1 MSSSFNPLYRYEV
14 PSLKSATRKMKLDF
28 TRPFV
33 SRMKKIK
40 KTKLSQDET
49 ALAIKLTHRA
59 GNPENNKLEPELVG
73 YPFLIGLKTPL
84 TCEGLYSEVYARTR
98 HLHERK
104 GEFSECF
111 FLDES
116 QKNPIFQLF
125 LSDEN
130 GIVNQDTEALPIS
143 SRPFRGSMSLNIS
156 ILWKSRV
163 MWYVVFLLSLPI
175 YHHSNTNTLGTQV
188 QVQRKSVCDTTQ

>member
-59 GNPENNKLEPELVG
+59 GNPENNKLEESEIVG

-84 TCEGLYSEVYARTR
+84 TCEGLYREVYVFFFSGFDSCIYNTHTRTDT
-98 HLHERK
+98 HVHDIYTK
-104 GEFSECF
+104 G
-111 FLDES
+111 
-116 QKNPIFQLF
+116 K
-125 LSDEN
+125 
-130 GIVNQDTEALPIS
+130 VS
-143 SRPFRGSMSLNIS
+143 SPNASF
-156 ILWKSRV
+156 
-163 MWYVVFLLSLPI
+163 
-175 YHHSNTNTLGTQV
+175 
-188 QVQRKSVCDTTQ
+188 

>member
-1 MSSSFNPLYRYEV
+1 MTTPCLVCGSAMLVRAFVHFNPLYRYEV

-59 GNPENNKLEPELVG
+59 GNPENNKLEPEIVG

-84 TCEGLYSEVYARTR
+84 TCEGLYCEVYVFF
-98 HLHERK
+98 
-104 GEFSECF
+104 FSSGFDSC
-111 FLDES
+111 L
-116 QKNPIFQLF
+116 
-125 LSDEN
+125 
-130 GIVNQDTEALPIS
+130 
-143 SRPFRGSMSLNIS
+143 
-156 ILWKSRV
+156 
-163 MWYVVFLLSLPI
+163 
-175 YHHSNTNTLGTQV
+175 
-188 QVQRKSVCDTTQ
+188 